1 MYVFHTYIQYIY
13 PLLVQLG
20 IRCIRTGYTM
30 VWLGMSARASSH
42 WFISKE
48 AWIGAFIKRKCWRK
62 SSLTTFCSAINRW
75 VYRFISENCLQKRA
89 IWSLNKT
96 LHKIILRM
104 NVRTSWKNTSL
115 LIRQHSGALKIVIH
129 CFLGQSGTIFGAL
142 SPFYRFI
149 LKMFIT
155 TLGLLIFQEWCDGF

>member
-48 AWIGAFIKRKCWRK
+48 AWMGAFIKRKCWRK

-96 LHKIILRM
+96 LHKLIPRM
-104 NVRTSWKNTSL
+104 NVRTSLKNTSL
-115 LIRQHSGALKIVIH
+115 LIRQLSGALKIAIH
-129 CFLGQSGTIFGAL
+129 CFSDQSGTTFGAL
-142 SPFYRFI
+142 NNFGQFNRSEFI
-149 LKMFIT
+149 EFHGRNISA
-155 TLGLLIFQEWCDGF
+155 E